1 MGVHG
6 LTSYLKANRSSLAR
20 TLHLAA
26 STKSSAEERQQV
38 IVDGW
43 SLIYAVYRGAQ
54 LPWVYGGEY
63 GAFEQAVRRLV
74 TAWRG
79 VGLEPVVVFDG
90 PTPQAKFAT
99 VEKRLDQHRKDL
111 LLIYRSGP
119 AGRLSQAST
128 FVLPPLCYSSCLLA
142 LTSPPSDDNAAVFKP
157 VEVHFADS
165 EGDPFTVE
173 LARQRRAWILG
184 TDSDF
189 IVYIGSVCGDGIE
202 TTEGMG
208 YCPLD
213 EMVWVAVDANPG
225 SARPDT
231 PSASS
236 SGWGDEDEFKEVR
249 TKRRKSPRS
258 SGLLPPPGGGV
269 LSLNLTFYAP
279 LALPTLLNL
288 PPTHLPLLASFLGT
302 DYTPS
307 TMGQH
312 FHQHSQGPVHNVE
325 RTAKALRTA
334 STQQTSS
341 GSATPSGYNR
351 ALDLIMRAIEIL
363 ALRPPLASG
372 LAIQLREAIINST
385 LQYALPPPGTPGQ
398 SCTLHPA
405 DGCDLPQQLVP
416 SAFDE
421 FPASTTKP
429 LYLQAYREGRLSPE
443 LLDLM
448 ATGTFWPSLF
458 LEDPDTSSVA
468 VWIGRE
474 IRQWVYAIVEEAVGV
489 YEEPEDIDD
498 DDDDIEDGEEDTLA
512 NGDDGD
518 LDDDDDEVIPVE
530 EMDSDEEPEWVRAD
544 KQASVRAAARARAH
558 ERRETELY
566 HGYLPEHGV
575 AQPDN
580 SPELRSLHAALWRLR
595 GGRAD
600 GASVDGGSVPLSR
613 VMSKQE
619 SAVASPPGGRVRRV
633 QVTEYVRRAQSIRPE
648 KIDVRQPTAGDL
660 LPEEWRWA
668 DVNGAAA
675 AYPRRLAA
683 NGNVPVI
690 LRSEPERVR
699 LLLYALRAEGTGIL
713 GPTKHWEDSTLPWGH
728 DECHLAL
735 SARWAI
741 MRGSERGSDTKWRR
755 TELRALAGIIFSSLD
770 DGTNEGSTV
779 PVTPLENRP
788 ILLSAELLHAM
799 ENIGWLAEALLLP
812 HLCGQGESRFS
823 GRAFHNALLATG
835 SAGKVQ
841 LHEDAER
848 WYAAVEQG
856 LGDDI
861 WFEEK
866 RREKKKGKGTVRGV
880 PGAASSRA
888 GQGSVFGMFGALEGL
903 PAE

>member
-26 STKSSAEERQQV
+26 SNKSSAEERQQV
-38 IVDGW
+38 IIDGW

-63 GAFEQAVRRLV
+63 AAFEQAVRRLV
-74 TAWRG
+74 NAWRG

-90 PTPQAKFAT
+90 PTPQAKFPT
-99 VEKRLDQHRKDL
+99 VEKRVDQHRKDL

-119 AGRLSQAST
+119 VGRLSQAST

-142 LTSPPSDDNAAVFKP
+142 LTTP
-157 VEVHFADS
+157 VSGDHGASFEPIEVHFADS

-173 LARQRRAWILG
+173 LARQRGAWILG

-189 IVYIGSVCGDGIE
+189 VVYIGSVCGEGVE

-213 EMVWVAVDANPG
+213 EMVWVAEEPNPG
-225 SARPDT
+225 TARPDT

-236 SGWGDEDEFKEVR
+236 SGWGDEDDFREVR
-249 TKRRKSPRS
+249 TKRRKTSRS
-258 SGLLPPPGGGV
+258 SGLLPPLGGGV

-279 LALPTLLNL
+279 LSLPTLLNL

-307 TMGQH
+307 TMWQH
-312 FHQHSQGPVHNVE
+312 FHPQSNGPVQNVE
-325 RTAKALRTA
+325 RTANALRTA
-334 STQQTSS
+334 SAQQSSS
-341 GSATPSGYNR
+341 GAATPSGYNR

-372 LAIQLREAIINST
+372 MAVQLREAIINST

-405 DGCDLPQQLVP
+405 DACDLPQQLVP
-416 SAFDE
+416 SAFDD
-421 FPASTTKP
+421 FPAATTKP
-429 LYLQAYREGRLSPE
+429 IYLQAYREGRLSPE
-443 LLDLM
+443 LLDLL
-448 ATGTFWPSLF
+448 ATGTFWPSVF
-458 LEDPDTSSVA
+458 LEDPDASSVA
-468 VWIGRE
+468 VWMGRE
-474 IRQWVYAIVEEAVGV
+474 IRQWVYAIVEEAVGL
-489 YEEPEDIDD
+489 YEEPEDLDD
-498 DDDDIEDGEEDTLA
+498 DLEDGEDDTLA
-512 NGDDGD
+512 EGEDGD
-518 LDDDDDEVIPVE
+518 LEEDEDEVIPVE
-530 EMDSDEEPEWVRAD
+530 EMDSDEEPEWVKAD

-558 ERRETELY
+558 ERRDTELY

-595 GGRAD
+595 GGKND
-600 GASVDGGSVPLSR
+600 GASVDGGSVPISR

-619 SAVASPPGGRVRRV
+619 STIASPPGGRTRRV

-648 KIDVRQPTAGDL
+648 KVDVRQPVVGDL

-668 DVNGAAA
+668 DLNGTAA
-675 AYPRRLAA
+675 AYPRRLGIS
-683 NGNVPVI
+683 GNMPVV
-690 LRSEPERVR
+690 LRSQHERVR
-699 LLLYALRAEGTGIL
+699 LMLYALRAEGTGIL
-713 GPTKHWEDSTLPWGH
+713 GPSTNWEDASLPWEH
-728 DECHLAL
+728 EECHIAL
-735 SARWAI
+735 SVRWAI
-741 MRGSERGSDTKWRR
+741 MKGAERGHDAQWRKS
-755 TELRALAGIIFSSLD
+755 ELRALAGVIFPLSEETKD
-770 DGTNEGSTV
+770 EGSIM
-779 PVTPLENRP
+779 PVTPLENRS
-788 ILLSAELLHAM
+788 ILLTAELLHAM
-799 ENIGWLAEALLLP
+799 ENIAWLAQALLLP
-812 HLCGQGESRFS
+812 HLCGDAESRFS
-823 GRAFHNALLATG
+823 GRAFHAALLG
-835 SAGKVQ
+835 LSAGKIQ
-841 LHEDAER
+841 LREDAEH
-848 WYAAVEQG
+848 WCSAVVQG

-866 RREKKKGKGTVRGV
+866 RKEKKKGKGTVRGAPSV
-880 PGAASSRA
+880 PSSRS
-888 GQGSVFGMFGALEGL
+888 GNSSVFGMFGALEGL